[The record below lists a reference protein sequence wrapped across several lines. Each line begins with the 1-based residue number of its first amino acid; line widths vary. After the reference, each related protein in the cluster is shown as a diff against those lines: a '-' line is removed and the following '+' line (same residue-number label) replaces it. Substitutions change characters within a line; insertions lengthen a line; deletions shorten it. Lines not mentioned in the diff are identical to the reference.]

1 MRKKGGFLMG
11 MGTGV
16 AVFNLFIFILPIIFY
31 LIPVAFIIWFLVKL
45 LKVQQEKNDLLRV
58 IINKIDKKND

>member
-1 MRKKGGFLMG
+1 MKKGELLMG

-45 LKVQQEKNDLLRV
+45 LEVQQEKNELLRV

>member
-1 MRKKGGFLMG
+1 MG

-45 LKVQQEKNDLLRV
+45 LKVQHEKNDLLRV

>member
-1 MRKKGGFLMG
+1 MKKGGLLMG

-45 LKVQQEKNDLLRV
+45 LKVQQEKNELWRV